1 MKLVIT
7 SSQLTITD
15 KTKSCLYP
23 VTVPKGKRPKG
34 VPHQGNT
41 FLVFSIFSLV
51 FQMFARK
58 NKVRLIVRIHA
69 FPWSGPSV
77 CSLFYTIHAI
87 NLPGLPLYFVY
98 CKQSETEWWEPG
110 NKVNL
115 WLSSAHHSST
125 LTLASNPGFPL
136 WILSRSFG

>member
-1 MKLVIT
+1 MPVPCN
-7 SSQLTITD
+7 S
-15 KTKSCLYP
+15 TKREKP
-23 VTVPKGKRPKG
+23 QGG
-34 VPHQGNT
+34 VPTKGTHFLYSPSSVQG
-41 FLVFSIFSLV
+41 LV

-58 NKVRLIVRIHA
+58 NKVRLIVRMHA
-69 FPWSGPSV
+69 FSWSGPSV

-125 LTLASNPGFPL
+125 LTLASNPGFPF